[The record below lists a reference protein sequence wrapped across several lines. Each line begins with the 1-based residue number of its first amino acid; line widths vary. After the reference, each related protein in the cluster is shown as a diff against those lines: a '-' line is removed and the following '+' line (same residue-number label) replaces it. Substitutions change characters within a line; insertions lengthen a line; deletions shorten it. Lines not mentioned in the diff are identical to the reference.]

1 MNSIGNSYIFV
12 SCSQEN
18 LRRLFIRWNYNF
30 NCIDILRHRFL
41 RFSEISKM
49 YKTDLYQMLISVLDR
64 LILEDCANIL

>member
-12 SCSQEN
+12 SCSQEI

-30 NCIDILRHRFL
+30 NCVNILRHRFL
-41 RFSEISKM
+41 RFSQIS
-49 YKTDLYQMLISVLDR
+49 KTDLYQMLISILDR